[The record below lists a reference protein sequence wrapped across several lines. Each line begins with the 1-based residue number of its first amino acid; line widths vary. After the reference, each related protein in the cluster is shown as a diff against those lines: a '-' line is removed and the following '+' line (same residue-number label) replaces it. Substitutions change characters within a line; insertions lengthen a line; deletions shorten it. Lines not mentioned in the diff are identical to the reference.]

1 MVTETHFPGVVR
13 ERMLVSYYRYSAQK
27 ASSHDSSVDE
37 VCKLLRSSSSATHYH
52 EDLFRYSQ
60 TSKIK
65 ILSNSN
71 NCFDVC
77 RRVPVNIDYVE
88 QVVGRL
94 RTDDLYH
101 QMVAYP
107 LPQHR
112 STALATQAAM
122 LFVCLYFCPSTL
134 HNQTASMRET
144 VDKFFPD
151 NWVS

>member
-1 MVTETHFPGVVR
+1 V
-13 ERMLVSYYRYSAQK
+13 
-27 ASSHDSSVDE
+27 
-37 VCKLLRSSSSATHYH
+37 
-52 EDLFRYSQ
+52 
-60 TSKIK
+60 
-65 ILSNSN
+65 NSD
-71 NCFDVC
+71 F
-77 RRVPVNIDYVE
+77 VE

-107 LPQHR
+107 SPQHR

-122 LFVCLYFCPSTL
+122 LHVCLYFCPSVL

-151 NWVS
+151 NWV